1 MPDPT
6 RRAATARSAF
16 IGLLLRD
23 GMGLWRRRGEL
34 LSPLLF
40 ALMVATLFPLALGP
54 EAAKL
59 SRVAGGVCWVI
70 VLLASQLSLEALF
83 RSDVEDGSLDAMLVS
98 GQSLTA
104 LVSAKILLHW
114 LSTGLPLLLMA
125 PLIALSLGMPKAGL
139 TTLML
144 SLLLGT
150 PQLSV
155 IGACAGALTASL
167 RRSGIL
173 LALIVLPLAV
183 PVLIFGAGAVEAVLT
198 GGQALQPLLLLAAG
212 AVLSLAFGPMVCA
225 ASLRMSAS

>member
-1 MPDPT
+1 MRD
-6 RRAATARSAF
+6 ATARSAF
-16 IGLLLRD
+16 VGLLARD
-23 GMGLWRRRGEL
+23 GTGMWRRRGEL

-59 SRVAGGVCWVI
+59 ARVASGVCWVI
-70 VLLASQLSLEALF
+70 VLLANQLTLDAMF

-98 GQSLTA
+98 GRSLPLLMA
-104 LVSAKILLHW
+104 AKILLHW
-114 LSTGLPLLLMA
+114 ATTGLPLLLMA
-125 PLIALSLGMPKAGL
+125 PVIALALGMPKAGL
-139 TTLML
+139 VTLML
-144 SLLLGT
+144 ALLLST

-155 IGACAGALTASL
+155 IGACAAALTASL

-198 GGQALQPLLLLAAG
+198 GGQAAQPLLLLAAG
-212 AVLSLAFGPMVCA
+212 AVLSLAFGPLVCA
-225 ASLRMSAS
+225 AALRMSAS

>member
-1 MPDPT
+1 MRDSS
-6 RRAATARSAF
+6 ARSAF
-16 IGLLLRD
+16 FGLLARD
-23 GMGLWRRRGEL
+23 GIGMWRRRGEL

-59 SRVAGGVCWVI
+59 ARVASGVCWVI
-70 VLLASQLSLEALF
+70 VLLANQLTLDAMF

-98 GQSLTA
+98 GRSLTLLMA
-104 LVSAKILLHW
+104 AKILLHW
-114 LSTGLPLLLMA
+114 ATTGLPLLLMA
-125 PLIALSLGMPKAGL
+125 PVIALALGMPKAGL

-144 SLLLGT
+144 ALLLST

-155 IGACAGALTASL
+155 IGACAAALTASL

-198 GGQALQPLLLLAAG
+198 GGQATQPLLLLAAG
-212 AVLSLAFGPMVCA
+212 AVLSLAFGPLVCA
-225 ASLRMSAS
+225 AAVRMSAS

>member
-1 MPDPT
+1 MRD
-6 RRAATARSAF
+6 ATARSAF
-16 IGLLLRD
+16 FGLLARD
-23 GMGLWRRRGEL
+23 GIGMWRRRGEL

-59 SRVAGGVCWVI
+59 ASVASGVCWVI
-70 VLLASQLSLEALF
+70 VLLANQLTLDAMF

-98 GQSLTA
+98 GRSLPLLMA
-104 LVSAKILLHW
+104 AKILLHW

-125 PLIALSLGMPKAGL
+125 PVIALSLGMPRQGL
-139 TTLML
+139 DTLMFA
-144 SLLLGT
+144 LLLST

-155 IGACAGALTASL
+155 IGACAAALTASL

-198 GGQALQPLLLLAAG
+198 GGQATQPLLLLAAG
-212 AVLSLAFGPMVCA
+212 AVLSLAFGPLVCA
-225 ASLRMSAS
+225 ASVRMSAS

>member
-1 MPDPT
+1 MRD
-6 RRAATARSAF
+6 ATARSAF
-16 IGLLLRD
+16 VGVLARD
-23 GMGLWRRRGEL
+23 GTGLWRRRGEL

-59 SRVAGGVCWVI
+59 ARVASGVCWVI

-98 GQSLTA
+98 GQSLTV
-104 LVSAKILLHW
+104 LVTAKILLHW
-114 LSTGLPLLLMA
+114 LTTGLPLLLMA
-125 PLIALSLGMPKAGL
+125 PVIALSLGMPQAGL
-139 TTLML
+139 STLLL

-155 IGACAGALTASL
+155 IGACAAALTASL

-183 PVLIFGAGAVEAVLT
+183 PVLIFGAGAVEAVLN
-198 GGQALQPLLLLAAG
+198 GGQATQPLLLMAAG
-212 AVLSLAFGPMVCA
+212 AVLSLAFGPLVCA

>member
-1 MPDPT
+1 MPEASA
-6 RRAATARSAF
+6 RTAF
-16 IGLLLRD
+16 FGLLARD

-54 EAAKL
+54 EAASL
-59 SRVAGGVCWVI
+59 AHVASGVCWVI
-70 VLLASQLSLEALF
+70 VLLASQLSLDALF

-98 GQSLTA
+98 GQSLTV
-104 LVSAKILLHW
+104 LVTAKILLNW

-125 PLIALSLGMPKAGL
+125 PVIALSLGMPRAGL
-139 TTLML
+139 STLML
-144 SLLLGT
+144 ALLLGT
-150 PQLSV
+150 PQLSL
-155 IGACAGALTASL
+155 IGACAAALTASL

-198 GGQALQPLLLLAAG
+198 GGQAAQPLLLLAAG
-212 AVLSLAFGPMVCA
+212 AVLSLTFGPLVCA

>member
-1 MPDPT
+1 MRD
-6 RRAATARSAF
+6 ATARSAF
-16 IGLLLRD
+16 FGLLARD
-23 GMGLWRRRGEL
+23 GTGMWRRRGEL

-59 SRVAGGVCWVI
+59 ARVASGVCWVI
-70 VLLASQLSLEALF
+70 VLLANQLTLDAMF

-98 GQSLTA
+98 GRSLPLLMA
-104 LVSAKILLHW
+104 AKILLHW
-114 LSTGLPLLLMA
+114 ATTGLPLLLMA
-125 PLIALSLGMPKAGL
+125 PVIALALGMPRAGL
-139 TTLML
+139 ATLML
-144 SLLLGT
+144 ALLLST

-155 IGACAGALTASL
+155 IGACAAALTASL

-198 GGQALQPLLLLAAG
+198 GGQATQPLLLLAAG
-212 AVLSLAFGPMVCA
+212 AVLSLAFGPLVCA

>member
-1 MPDPT
+1 MRD
-6 RRAATARSAF
+6 ATARSAF
-16 IGLLLRD
+16 FGLLARD
-23 GMGLWRRRGEL
+23 GIGMWRRRGEL

-59 SRVAGGVCWVI
+59 ARVASGVCWVI
-70 VLLASQLSLEALF
+70 VLLANQLTLDAMF

-98 GQSLTA
+98 GRSLPLLMA
-104 LVSAKILLHW
+104 AKILLHW

-125 PLIALSLGMPKAGL
+125 PIIALSLGMPRQGL
-139 TTLML
+139 DTLVFA
-144 SLLLGT
+144 LLLST

-155 IGACAGALTASL
+155 IGACAAALTASL

-198 GGQALQPLLLLAAG
+198 GGQATQPLLLLAAG
-212 AVLSLAFGPMVCA
+212 AVLSLAFGPLVCA
-225 ASLRMSAS
+225 ASVRMSAS

>member
-1 MPDPT
+1 MRD
-6 RRAATARSAF
+6 ASARSAF
-16 IGLLLRD
+16 FGLLARD
-23 GMGLWRRRGEL
+23 GTGMWRRRGEL

-59 SRVAGGVCWVI
+59 ARVASGVCWVI
-70 VLLASQLSLEALF
+70 VLLANQLTLDAMF

-98 GQSLTA
+98 GRSLPLLMA
-104 LVSAKILLHW
+104 AKILLHW
-114 LSTGLPLLLMA
+114 ATTGLPLLLMA
-125 PLIALSLGMPKAGL
+125 PVIALALGMPKAGL
-139 TTLML
+139 VTLML
-144 SLLLGT
+144 ALLLST

-155 IGACAGALTASL
+155 IGACAAALTASL

-198 GGQALQPLLLLAAG
+198 GGQATQPLLLLAAG
-212 AVLSLAFGPMVCA
+212 AVLSLAFGPLVCA
-225 ASLRMSAS
+225 AALRMSAS

>member
-1 MPDPT
+1 MRD
-6 RRAATARSAF
+6 ATARSAF
-16 IGLLLRD
+16 FGLLARD
-23 GMGLWRRRGEL
+23 GVGMWRRRGEL

-59 SRVAGGVCWVI
+59 ARVASGVCWVI
-70 VLLASQLSLEALF
+70 VLLANQLTLDAMF

-98 GQSLTA
+98 GRSLPLLMA
-104 LVSAKILLHW
+104 AKILLHW
-114 LSTGLPLLLMA
+114 ATTGLPLMLMA
-125 PLIALSLGMPKAGL
+125 PVIALALGMPKAGL
-139 TTLML
+139 VTLVL
-144 SLLLGT
+144 ALLLGT

-155 IGACAGALTASL
+155 IGACAAALTASL

-198 GGQALQPLLLLAAG
+198 GGQATQPLLLLAAG
-212 AVLSLAFGPMVCA
+212 AVLSLAFGPLVCA
-225 ASLRMSAS
+225 AAVRMSAS

>member
-1 MPDPT
+1 MRD
-6 RRAATARSAF
+6 ATARSAF
-16 IGLLLRD
+16 FGLLARD
-23 GMGLWRRRGEL
+23 GIGMWRRRGEL

-59 SRVAGGVCWVI
+59 SSVASGVCWVI
-70 VLLASQLSLEALF
+70 VLLSNQLTLEAMF
-83 RSDVEDGSLDAMLVS
+83 RSDVEDGSLDAMLVC
-98 GQSLTA
+98 GRSLPLLMA
-104 LVSAKILLHW
+104 AKILLHW

-125 PLIALSLGMPKAGL
+125 PVIALSLGMPRQGL
-139 TTLML
+139 DTLMFA
-144 SLLLGT
+144 LLLST

-155 IGACAGALTASL
+155 IGACAAALTASL

-198 GGQALQPLLLLAAG
+198 GGQATQPLLLLAAG
-212 AVLSLAFGPMVCA
+212 AVLSLAFGPLVCA